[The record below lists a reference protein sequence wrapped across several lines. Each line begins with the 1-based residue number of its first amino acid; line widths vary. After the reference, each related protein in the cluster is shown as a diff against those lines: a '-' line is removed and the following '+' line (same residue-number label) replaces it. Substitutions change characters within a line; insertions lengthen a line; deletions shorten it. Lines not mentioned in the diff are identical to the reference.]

1 MYCYPK
7 GLCWQPIHRSITW
20 TAAHW
25 TKVSVIF
32 VHTLDPWVQ
41 IKNVHK
47 NNEKN
52 SAIRERCYISP
63 YLTSKGL
70 KSDSLG
76 QGNIFTGVC
85 LSIGGLCMVSL
96 PVWLSGPMFLLGG
109 LCLWSHV
116 PSSVQGSLCM
126 GDLCPGGSVQG
137 RSLSRGVSVQE
148 VTIQGVSVWGS
159 LSKGRGSLSGGSF
172 YRDTPQNQESGWYA
186 SHWNAFLFHLSSLG
200 IAKRNRVV
208 GKIRLLCKLCWAMH
222 YSWLAVVDRLGNQNV
237 TLLYLGANYMGYWGG
252 TQADA

>member
-32 VHTLDPWVQ
+32 VHTLDLWVQ

-96 PVWLSGPMFLLGG
+96 PVWLSGPMFLLGAS
-109 LCLWSHV
+109 LSLV
-116 PSSVQGSLCM
+116 PCSFFCPGKSLYGGSLCR
-126 GDLCPGGSVQG
+126 GLCPGEVSIQGRLCPGGDCPG
-137 RSLSRGVSVQE
+137 SLCLGVSVQGK
-148 VTIQGVSVWGS
+148 GVSVQ
-159 LSKGRGSLSGGSF
+159 GGVSIG
-172 YRDTPQNQESGWYA
+172 TPP
-186 SHWNAFLFHLSSLG
+186 
-200 IAKRNRVV
+200 R
-208 GKIRLLCKLCWAMH
+208 IRKA
-222 YSWLAVVDRLGNQNV
+222 
-237 TLLYLGANYMGYWGG
+237 GG
-252 TQADA
+252 THPTGMLSCFICPH